1 MRFNALVVAL
11 WTIDVLVKRA
21 VAVVLVNSCRRIT
34 SGLIFARGV
43 IRDPPSVMGDT
54 CAGVVGKVTRVA
66 GVEGEAVAAVV
77 RSLLVVG
84 MSGVDVRVWVR
95 VCVKVLV
102 LVLVGEPV
110 WMPVEETMPVWLV
123 EAVGMPVGETTPVWL
138 VEAVAPPGG
147 GTTLV

>member
-1 MRFNALVVAL
+1 MRFTALVVAL
-11 WTIDVLVKRA
+11 WTTDVLVKRA

-34 SGLIFARGV
+34 SGLIFALGV
-43 IRDPPSVMGDT
+43 IRDPPGVTGDT
-54 CAGVVGKVTRVA
+54 CTGVVGKVTRVA
-66 GVEGEAVAAVV
+66 SVEGEAVATVV

-110 WMPVEETMPVWLV
+110 WMPVEET
-123 EAVGMPVGETTPVWL
+123 TPVCL
-138 VEAVAPPGG
+138 VDAVALPGG